1 MGETS
6 SSATAVV
13 VGEFSSTSCGLSCCN
28 TCAKSRV
35 EWLVDWELEWTAERA
50 VERGVEDGLAAPITT
65 GLPRMVEGFLVGSCG
80 NRSAVEDGLAEGRAG
95 NLLAR
100 VEVVGFAGVPQ
111 GLVFLLVVGMV

>member
-1 MGETS
+1 M
-6 SSATAVV
+6 
-13 VGEFSSTSCGLSCCN
+13 FQ
-28 TCAKSRV
+28 
-35 EWLVDWELEWTAERA
+35 
-50 VERGVEDGLAAPITT
+50 
-65 GLPRMVEGFLVGSCG
+65 GFLVGSCG